1 MPDIHPTAVVSP
13 DARLGSN
20 VKVWSGAVIGQF
32 TEIGDDCV
40 IGSNAY
46 VGWGTR
52 MGRGCRLQHGV
63 FLPNNAIL
71 GEKVFI
77 GPNVT
82 FTDDK
87 YPRAGNI
94 HYKPEPPMLGY
105 HCSIGA
111 AATILPGIKIGS
123 HAMVGAGAVVTHDV
137 PDFALVMGIPARII
151 EIMQMDGIN
160 AGFHE

>member
-13 DARLGSN
+13 DARLGRN

-32 TEIGDDCV
+32 AEIGEDCV

-63 FLPNNAIL
+63 FLPNNAVL
-71 GEKVFI
+71 GERVFI
-77 GPNVT
+77 GPNAT

-94 HYKPEPPMLGY
+94 DYKPEPPVLKDG
-105 HCSIGA
+105 CSVGA
-111 AATILPGIKIGS
+111 GATVLPGVTIGKY
-123 HAMVGAGAVVTHDV
+123 AMVGAGAVVTHRV
-137 PDFALVMGIPARII
+137 PDYAVVMGVPARII
-151 EIMQMDGIN
+151 EIN
-160 AGFHE
+160 EPVAP